1 MLVEFKKSRPWT
13 VVFSH
18 GRFLLSHSPL
28 LWILWLKIT
37 TSERKTIITAITRIM
52 VGSDLNLTSCQN
64 INRNKIWH
72 KTGNLRPEVYQNL
85 VKKQIIRAFIAIAPR
100 NGWPLINWN
109 RTIIRCIIFVTNT
122 GTVDAFSIE
131 CAVVGTQELKNLFQS
146 WRYCRLPHI
155 TGFVCVN
162 CYTFDNNVLAFIH

>member
-18 GRFLLSHSPL
+18 GRFRLSHSPL

-37 TSERKTIITAITRIM
+37 KRNHNTSNNKNNGRIRLKFDLVSKYQRKQ
-52 VGSDLNLTSCQN
+52 NLTQN
-64 INRNKIWH
+64 TESWGCI
-72 KTGNLRPEVYQNL
+72 EVYQNL
-85 VKKQIIRAFIAIAPR
+85 VKEKIIRDFIAIAPC

-122 GTVDAFSIE
+122 GTVDTFSIE

-146 WRYCRLPHI
+146 
-155 TGFVCVN
+155 
-162 CYTFDNNVLAFIH
+162 